1 MALLEIK
8 KDPSKAELN
17 WFGLL
22 ILVFSCLLSG
32 ILYWKFESVLTV
44 QIVIGIGAGLCLI
57 YYAVPPLRKPIYLGW
72 LYAAFPIGWTIS
84 HTVLLLT
91 YYLLMTPIGL
101 LMRIVGRDTM
111 RRKLDPNAS
120 TYWLERK
127 PVASAKSYFR
137 QY

>member
-22 ILVFSCLLSG
+22 ILVFSCILSG
-32 ILYWKFESVLTV
+32 LLYWKFKSVLTV
-44 QIVIGIGAGLCLI
+44 QIVIGVGAGICLI
-57 YYAVPPLRKPIYLGW
+57 YYSIPPLRKPIYLGW